1 MLRLCASVVV
11 VFGLCALLACDE
23 EATGECVCTPCAG
36 AISLF
41 VVDNAGIAATD
52 WTVAATHDGESVDT
66 SNCDADVRAG
76 TNQCTFGDALG
87 VYEITVV
94 GPTGSV
100 QATSRLASRV
110 GQNCCACLV
119 STLTQVALP

>member
-1 MLRLCASVVV
+1 MLRLATVVV
-11 VFGLCALLACDE
+11 VFGLTAIAACDE
-23 EATGECVCTPCAG
+23 QVDGECVCTPCAG

-41 VVDNAGIAATD
+41 VVDNAGQPATD

-66 SNCDADVRAG
+66 FTCNTDVRAG
-76 TNQCTFGDALG
+76 SNQCSFGDALG
-87 VYEITVV
+87 VYEVTVV

-110 GQNCCACLV
+110 GQNCCACLA
-119 STLTQVALP
+119 STLEQVALP